1 MTKQEFESFIDEQKK
16 SGKSEEEIVIIFC
29 LMFKDGEL
37 DRSQL
42 EACLNAIGYEI
53 SDELKAKDDE
63 ELKKEIV
70 TRAKTEEPTKE
81 DKVDP
86 DGDVPPEAKKSDDD
100 KEPEEKEEIEE
111 KEESVSEKESD
122 DDGKKDD
129 EEERKRAFKLF
140 GLED

>member
-16 SGKSEEEIVIIFC
+16 SGKSEDEIVTVFC

-37 DRSQL
+37 DRAQL
-42 EACLNAIGYEI
+42 EACLTALGYEM
-53 SDELKAKDDE
+53 SEELKAKDDE

-70 TRAKTEEPTKE
+70 TREKTEEPTKE

-86 DGDVPPEAKKSDDD
+86 DGDVPPEAKKPED

-122 DDGKKDD
+122 DDGKEDD